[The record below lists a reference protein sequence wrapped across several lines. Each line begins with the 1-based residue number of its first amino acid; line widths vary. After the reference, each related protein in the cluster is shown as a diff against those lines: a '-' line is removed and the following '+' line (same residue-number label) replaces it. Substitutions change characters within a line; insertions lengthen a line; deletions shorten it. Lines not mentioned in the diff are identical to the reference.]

1 MWVDGYIV
9 SPLGIRCCDKQR
21 RPHAASPTPHLTQA
35 APCSVP
41 ASACQRAA
49 DAATVALEAEA
60 AVAEAAGAAAAAAA
74 AMAHEAEHAGG
85 WWGHW
90 HAYAGCSPAK
100 STSLA
105 QPMGTQRGQSPLRG
119 LSPRPYAYEAH
130 ALPAELRRL
139 LVWPDGYIVLPLG
152 TCCCDKQRRP
162 QAANPAPHLPQAA
175 ACSVP
180 ASCSASYGERPGLH
194 AKLKGAATAS
204 SQNPECAT

>member
-1 MWVDGYIV
+1 MWLDRYI
-9 SPLGIRCCDKQR
+9 SIPLDTCCCDKQR
-21 RPHAASPTPHLTQA
+21 RPQAASPAPHLPQA
-35 APCSVP
+35 AACSVP

-49 DAATVALEAEA
+49 DAATVALAAEA

-74 AMAHEAEHAGG
+74 AMANEAEHAGG

-119 LSPRPYAYEAH
+119 LSPRPYAFGAH

-139 LVWPDGYIVLPLG
+139 LVWLDGYIVAPLG
-152 TCCCDKQRRP
+152 IRCCDEQRRP
-162 QAANPAPHLPQAA
+162 HAASPAPHLTQAA

-194 AKLKGAATAS
+194 AKLKGAVTAS

>member
-1 MWVDGYIV
+1 MKFGMLPKATQRSIVDALSTPLPRSQVAPMRGLSPRPHAYGAHALPAELRRLLVWVDGYIV

-74 AMAHEAEHAGG
+74 AMANEAEHAGG

-139 LVWPDGYIVLPLG
+139 DG
-152 TCCCDKQRRP
+152 R
-162 QAANPAPHLPQAA
+162 
-175 ACSVP
+175 
-180 ASCSASYGERPGLH
+180 ER
-194 AKLKGAATAS
+194 S
-204 SQNPECAT
+204 